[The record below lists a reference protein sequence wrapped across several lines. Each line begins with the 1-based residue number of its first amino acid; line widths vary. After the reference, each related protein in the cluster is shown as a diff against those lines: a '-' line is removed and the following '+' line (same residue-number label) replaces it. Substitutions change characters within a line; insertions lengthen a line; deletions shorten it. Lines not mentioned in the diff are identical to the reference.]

1 MDAVLLTRI
10 KTAVML
16 LVPLSLILWIGG
28 LALGLLSIALFLVI
42 NYEFYSLHRY
52 LGRPRQA
59 QFIAVNCLPILGYV
73 WTGWVGFAGG
83 VVLGSMFILLLN
95 VIILES
101 ETHEV
106 SFEEL
111 TPTSMLGFVYLG
123 ILASMMVV
131 VATADNANIR
141 MSWLLSV
148 VIVSDSFAY
157 LFGSRIGGPKI
168 SPRISPNKTIA
179 GSVCGLIGGVLA
191 GVIASDLL
199 GLHYGVLQS
208 LGFGLLAGMLAQAG
222 DLIESLVKRI
232 YQVKDI
238 GNILPGHG
246 GILDRIDAF
255 VFACP
260 VLFFLGV

>member
-1 MDAVLLTRI
+1 
-10 KTAVML
+10 
-16 LVPLSLILWIGG
+16 
-28 LALGLLSIALFLVI
+28 
-42 NYEFYSLHRY
+42 
-52 LGRPRQA
+52 
-59 QFIAVNCLPILGYV
+59 
-73 WTGWVGFAGG
+73 
-83 VVLGSMFILLLN
+83 
-95 VIILES
+95 
-101 ETHEV
+101 
-106 SFEEL
+106 
-111 TPTSMLGFVYLG
+111 MLGFVYLG